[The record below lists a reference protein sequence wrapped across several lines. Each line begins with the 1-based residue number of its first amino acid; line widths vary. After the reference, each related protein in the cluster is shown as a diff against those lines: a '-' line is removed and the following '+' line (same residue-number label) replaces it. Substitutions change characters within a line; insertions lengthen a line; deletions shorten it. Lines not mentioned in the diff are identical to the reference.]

1 MADELPDDLWPHI
14 LACLDFEDLESAG
27 RVSRSLWGAYQE
39 KQMIISCDHML
50 GTEIDER
57 EYGWPVNGLHEI
69 SIRTLNGMS
78 SHR

>member
-1 MADELPDDLWPHI
+1 MTNSKESDVLNDMLWAI
-14 LACLDFEDLESAG
+14 KKENY
-27 RVSRSLWGAYQE
+27 AYQK

-50 GTEIDER
+50 GTEVDER

-69 SIRTLNGMS
+69 SIRALNGMS